1 MSTFKER
8 LAIAAA
14 LLAMAGQQGWAQQ
27 AVPPASTAGA
37 PAVPTIAGHFD
48 ALSAA
53 GQKTARRLFRAQQVT
68 AEGAAPLS
76 LDQIAALKGKTGWNG
91 VLKEMRGH
99 GLVAAR
105 SLDALTSAEPRP
117 RGKGGRLVTVTHG
130 SGSSSAVGSISARP
144 DTEKADLPPLRSP

>member
-14 LLAMAGQQGWAQQ
+14 LLAMAGQHGWAQQ
-27 AVPPASTAGA
+27 AVPAANTA
-37 PAVPTIAGHFD
+37 AVPTIAGHFD
-48 ALSAA
+48 ALSATD
-53 GQKTARRLFRAQQVT
+53 QKTARRLFRAQQVT

-91 VLKEMRGH
+91 VLKDMRGR

-117 RGKGGRLVTVTHG
+117 HGKGGRLVTVTHG
-130 SGSSSAVGSISARP
+130 SGSSSAVGSTSAR
-144 DTEKADLPPLRSP
+144 DTEKADLSPLRSP